1 MRADATIQIRLQTVK
16 VITKHFLGHEAQHV
30 PRLLKWLGTESH
42 QILDCMRQTIFF
54 VLVLS
59 FFLTSS
65 SGCSRVNGL
74 VPCSVIYRVIA
85 ARSYKRPYS
94 AKTGP
99 RKYSWVMGQIK
110 LWSSSDDIVWDCQ
123 ICTCRFPSLFFF
135 VSLDDKVEF
144 NIWVNIIFESL
155 THNDVKERH
164 SRRHSLEI
172 FQRSFEKINY
182 WSDLFQ
188 DDHLNETMFYCAYR
202 CSYIIERDLA

>member
-110 LWSSSDDIVWDCQ
+110 LSSSSSDIVQYWME
-123 ICTCRFPSLFFF
+123 LGM
-135 VSLDDKVEF
+135 
-144 NIWVNIIFESL
+144 SL
-155 THNDVKERH
+155 TIDRWRQRKKCRRFSSESDHACFLVLFLFLHMLVHNENA
-164 SRRHSLEI
+164 LE
-172 FQRSFEKINY
+172 
-182 WSDLFQ
+182 
-188 DDHLNETMFYCAYR
+188 
-202 CSYIIERDLA
+202 